1 MRSRDRSLMG
11 RIKQYAEEYALENGG
26 TTPSTREIGD
36 RFGINRVKAYRYLKS
51 MDELGLIRYSD
62 GQIHT
67 DRIDKIEPMKDLSPS
82 FLGAIP
88 AGAPDEIE
96 EMVEEYVSIPSVF
109 VGSQKGR
116 FFILRVSGVSMV
128 DAGIDSGDI
137 VIVREGTEARRGDI
151 VAALVNGTGSTLK
164 RYLCDEDG
172 AYLWAENESWDD
184 EKRFYGRDFS
194 IQGVALKVVKDV
206 R

>member
-26 TTPSTREIGD
+26 ITPSTREIGE

-62 GQIHT
+62 GNIHT
-67 DRIDKIEPMKDLSPS
+67 VRIDKIEPMKELSPS

-116 FFILRVSGVSMV
+116 FFILRVSGESML

-137 VIVREGTEARRGDI
+137 VIVREGAEARRGDI
-151 VAALVNGTGSTLK
+151 VASLVNGTGSTLK
-164 RYLCDEDG
+164 RYLYDEDG

-194 IQGVALKVVKDV
+194 IQGVAVKVIKDV